1 MSALS
6 TLRLATLRER
16 LGHLDVLALTAGLWF
31 LAKFLRYVLPPLFPT
46 FRDVYAVSNTQLG
59 LVFTGLLVGYAAMQF
74 PSGALA
80 DRVGTVT
87 VITGGAVVAAAG
99 AGLLFLAPEFGV
111 LVGAVVLIGVGTGA
125 HKTVAITLL
134 SMVYTDR
141 TGGALGVMDTVGES
155 AGVIGPALVAVVLA
169 AAVDWRLLFLIGA
182 VGALAL
188 GAAFRRRV
196 PGRAP
201 GTTDGRAD
209 GADDTGAADY
219 LVAFRAPRFAA
230 FSVLAVLTAFTING
244 LVSFLPLYLSDGAG
258 LPTETA
264 SLLFSLFF
272 AVSAVQPF
280 TGGVADRV
288 GPLRIIAALL
298 TLALAGLVALLLT
311 TGTLALGVAVLGL
324 GVGLHGFRP
333 VRDSY
338 FMSVIPDDV
347 AGGTLGIVRT
357 VMLAAAAAAPATVGY
372 LSDVATFQVAFGAL
386 GVAVAVAAAVAV
398 VLGVTG

>member
-1 MSALS
+1 MSAFS
-6 TLRLATLRER
+6 TPRLADLRER

-46 FRDVYAVSNTQLG
+46 FREVYAVSNTQLG

-99 AGLLFLAPEFGV
+99 AGLLFLAPAFGV
-111 LVGAVVLIGVGTGA
+111 LVGAVVLIGIGTGA

-134 SMVYTDR
+134 SAVYTDR

-155 AGVIGPALVAVVLA
+155 AGVVGPALVAVVLA
-169 AAVDWRLLFLIGA
+169 AAVDWRLLFLVGA

-188 GAAFRRRV
+188 GVAFRRRV
-196 PGRAP
+196 PERAP
-201 GTTDGRAD
+201 AATDGGDD
-209 GADDTGAADY
+209 GDDAGVADY
-219 LVAFRAPRFAA
+219 LAAFRAPRFVA
-230 FSVLAVLTAFTING
+230 FSVLAVLASFTING

-264 SLLFSLFF
+264 SALFSLFF

-288 GPLRIIAALL
+288 GTLRVIAALL
-298 TLALAGLVALLLT
+298 TLALACLVALLLAA
-311 TGTLALGVAVLGL
+311 GTLGLGFAVLGL
-324 GVGLHGFRP
+324 GVSLHGFRP
-333 VRDSY
+333 VRDTH
-338 FMSVIPDDV
+338 FMSAIPDDV

-357 VMLAAAAAAPATVGY
+357 AMLAAAAAAPATVGY
-372 LSDVATFQVAFGAL
+372 LSDVATFRVAFGAL
-386 GVAVAVAAAVAV
+386 GVSVALAAAVAV
-398 VLGVTG
+398 VLGATC